1 MSSHINKEKI
11 TRTIELIL
19 EKIHTEADPHLLNEY
34 RSLIRK
40 NVSFFSRSY
49 MAAYLL
55 MRLAETFPSAQGA
68 PSPGGRRRRTERPPR
83 EESHADPARYLPE
96 EESARIFISIGR
108 NRKVYPREII
118 GLISANTD
126 AGRDDI
132 GNIRI
137 LDNYS
142 FVQIRTSL
150 ADGVI
155 EALNGQQFRGRSLT
169 VNYARNRKEEDPLGT
184 ESSTE
189 DAGGD
194 TEQ

>member
-1 MSSHINKEKI
+1 MPSRIDKERI
-11 TRTIELIL
+11 TRTIETIL

-55 MRLAETFPSAQGA
+55 MRLEGGLPAQSA
-68 PSPGGRRRRTERPPR
+68 GRRRRTEKPPK
-83 EESHADPARYLPE
+83 EESRIGPARYLPE
-96 EESARIFISIGR
+96 EESVRLFISIGR

-118 GLISANTD
+118 GLISTNTGAD
-126 AGRDDI
+126 RDDI

-142 FVQIRTSL
+142 FVQVKTGA
-150 ADGVI
+150 ADGII
-155 EALNGQQFRGRSLT
+155 EALNGQQFRGRMLT
-169 VNYARNRKEEDPLGT
+169 VNYARNRKEEDPA
-184 ESSTE
+184 ESSGE
-189 DAGGD
+189 DSFSENPEDGETPA
-194 TEQ
+194 